1 MRDFVCPADRGPVVL
16 SGDGASLI
24 SEAGMHYPI
33 RDGIPDFAVT
43 ASEDIAPGSNQEFYR
58 TRAHEYD
65 RGNEVMY
72 KMLLCE
78 EEPARDDMIRPLKL
92 QPNSR
97 VLEIG
102 CGTCRDT
109 TRLLNQASIVY
120 AGDLSF
126 EMLAIGRQR
135 LEDSNTDFNRVHLF
149 RADAMRLPFADGFFD
164 AAFHFGGLNLFP
176 DIAAALKEMARVV
189 KPGGR
194 VAAGDEGV
202 APWLSDTEFAKILK
216 NSNPL
221 FNHAA
226 PIEKIPVSARDV
238 SCRWILNGSFYMLT
252 FEVGEGEPQLDLDVE
267 FPGWRGGSHRTR
279 YFGCLEGVSPEL
291 REIVIKQAAAE
302 GMSISAWLETTLRK
316 ATLT

>member
-1 MRDFVCPADRGPVVL
+1 MRDFVCPANHRQVVL
-16 SGDGASLI
+16 SSDGASLI

-33 RDGIPDFAVT
+33 RDGIPDFAI
-43 ASEDIAPGSNQEFYR
+43 AAGEDIPPGGNQEFYR

-78 EEPARDDMIRPLKL
+78 EEPARNDMIRPLKL

-126 EMLAIGRQR
+126 EMLAIGKQR
-135 LEDSNTDFNRVHLF
+135 LEDSNTDFDRVHLF

-176 DIAAALKEMARVV
+176 DIAGALKEMARVV

-221 FNHAA
+221 FHHAA
-226 PIEKIPVSARDV
+226 PIGKIPVNARDV

-279 YFGCLEGVSPEL
+279 YFGRLEGVSPEL

-316 ATLT
+316 ATRT